1 MAEMQELRDRLNQC
15 LRADVFTAQDGTK
28 LPYRYY
34 IPERAVNA
42 PLLFYLHGNG
52 SRGTD
57 NQKQLTFIGA
67 SVAAK
72 LFAERKD
79 FYILAPQCPRES
91 AWVPDGGYLGQPGFA
106 QRDMSVYLRA
116 AVELLREFLLLYPVD
131 TKRLYATGSSNGAG
145 ACWELTVRYPHLFA
159 GIIPVAGGKGGG
171 ESVRPF
177 AQNLAYTPMWTFHGT
192 ADPVLPC
199 AATQAIIEAA
209 RAAGNDQARFTPVPG
224 ATHDDVW
231 QLAAQTA
238 GLGDWLFAQRN
249 AAFGVERAF

>member
-34 IPERAVNA
+34 IPEHAVNA

-72 LFAERKD
+72 LFDERKD

-131 TKRLYATGSSNGAG
+131 TKRLYATG
-145 ACWELTVRYPHLFA
+145 
-159 GIIPVAGGKGGG
+159 
-171 ESVRPF
+171 
-177 AQNLAYTPMWTFHGT
+177 
-192 ADPVLPC
+192 
-199 AATQAIIEAA
+199 
-209 RAAGNDQARFTPVPG
+209 
-224 ATHDDVW
+224 
-231 QLAAQTA
+231 
-238 GLGDWLFAQRN
+238 
-249 AAFGVERAF
+249 